1 MIIIFLQLVAS
12 AIILYILF
20 NIFIEDRASI
30 TVKNNILVLY
40 EHSSRQRRVSAS
52 DRKFL
57 KDYYE
62 PMIRKINL
70 N

>member
-1 MIIIFLQLVAS
+1 MIIILIHLVAS

-20 NIFIEDRASI
+20 NIFIEDRANI
-30 TVKNNILVLY
+30 TVKNNM
-40 EHSSRQRRVSAS
+40 SAS